1 MIGSGAIA
9 PILFGRVGDVLGVW
23 QALVLVAAFV
33 LLTLPLSA
41 LLRGA
46 LARE

>member
-1 MIGSGAIA
+1 
-9 PILFGRVGDVLGVW
+9 
-23 QALVLVAAFV
+23 LVLVAAFV